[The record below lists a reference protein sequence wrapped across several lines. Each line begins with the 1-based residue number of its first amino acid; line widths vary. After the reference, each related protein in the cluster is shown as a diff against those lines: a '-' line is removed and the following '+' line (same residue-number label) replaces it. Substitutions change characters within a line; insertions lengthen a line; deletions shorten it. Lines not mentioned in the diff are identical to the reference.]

1 MPIYTYKCKDCG
13 MIFDFLMVKKTEKPR
28 CKKCGSQNLEKQLT
42 TFGVRIGNSG
52 GNSNPSCPTGTCPIT
67 DD

>member
-1 MPIYTYKCKDCG
+1 